1 MKDDWLQPRRD
12 PKAESKRLLWLL
24 IAGSLVVAVVI
35 VWAVSA
41 ILGAPVILGVFVATF
56 FLCLD
61 ALAIAIVWYSMQRR

>member
-1 MKDDWLQPRRD
+1 MDDWLQPRRE
-12 PKAESKRLLWLL
+12 PKSESRRLLGLL

-35 VWAVSA
+35 VWAVTSVLSGPL
-41 ILGAPVILGVFVATF
+41 ILGIMIAAF